1 MHKTENP
8 LPREANRIKEVTE
21 LSPGPQAS
29 QHFEVREMRRNHQGR
44 LRRSIS
50 EERGESRK
58 KWRINPKPSED
69 RRPCSAVSDAADKYV
84 NVGLAV
90 RSF

>member
-1 MHKTENP
+1 MHKIENP
-8 LPREANRIKEVTE
+8 PPREPNRIKEVTE
-21 LSPGPQAS
+21 LSAGPWAS
-29 QHFEVREMRRNHQGR
+29 QHFEVREMRRNHQG

-50 EERGESRK
+50 EGSGESRK

-69 RRPCSAVSDAADKYV
+69 RRPCSAVSDAADKCA
-84 NVGLAV
+84 NMGLAG

>member
-1 MHKTENP
+1 
-8 LPREANRIKEVTE
+8 
-21 LSPGPQAS
+21 
-29 QHFEVREMRRNHQGR
+29 MRRNQQGR

-50 EERGESRK
+50 EESGESRK
-58 KWRINPKPSED
+58 KWRVNQKPSED

-84 NVGLAV
+84 KMRTERRLLGLAV